1 MSTLFVLALFIIIIV
16 VLSYMSKGLMN
27 TNAKQL
33 NFIRQYE
40 SRVSSLITDNEALHE
55 HIEIKQ
61 KTIDQI
67 LKHRYE
73 ANDYISRIMNF
84 LSEAKAQLELME
96 DKEPKLNGARTVVLD
111 KFPIND
117 INEIHP
123 GSVVELWAREG
134 RDVKDKHIAEQN
146 NRVSDYPK
154 SWR

>member
-61 KTIDQI
+61 KLLTKSLNIGM
-67 LKHRYE
+67 K
-73 ANDYISRIMNF
+73 
-84 LSEAKAQLELME
+84 LMIT
-96 DKEPKLNGARTVVLD
+96 L
-111 KFPIND
+111 
-117 INEIHP
+117 
-123 GSVVELWAREG
+123 VE
-134 RDVKDKHIAEQN
+134 
-146 NRVSDYPK
+146 
-154 SWR
+154 